1 MWRLTGFLYLLS
13 GLLWASEPPIRAW
26 NQMLDH
32 PNPIV
37 MMLLQRALELT
48 EPEFGHYQLDR
59 SMDMEQGRAI
69 RALQSGGIDIAVF
82 APDAE
87 RERTLLAIPVPIA
100 KGLLGWRVCLI
111 RPDSTAR
118 FSTIS
123 SLAEWQES
131 GLRIGQLQT
140 WPDTALLRSNGLKV
154 EETALYGN
162 LFKML
167 HKGRFDCFL
176 RSVIEVED
184 ELSKHPD
191 LIIEPHLVF
200 RYPLPLLYFV
210 SPARP
215 ELARRIELGLQRARE
230 RGDYDRIFEEG
241 VGAVIRR
248 LGLDRRT
255 VIELH
260 NPDLSPTLRR
270 IIDAPEFSY
279 QVPVVEGIK

>member
-1 MWRLTGFLYLLS
+1 MWRTVWLS
-13 GLLWASEPPIRAW
+13 VLISTWLSAAEQPIRAW
-26 NQMLDH
+26 GQMLDH
-32 PNPIV
+32 PNPMV
-37 MMLLQRALELT
+37 MKLLIRALELT
-48 EPEFGHYQLDR
+48 ASEYGDYHFVR
-59 SMDMEQGRAI
+59 SSEMEQGRAI
-69 RALQSGGIDIAVF
+69 RALQSGRIDIAVF

-100 KGLLGWRVCLI
+100 KGLLGWRVCLV
-111 RPDSTAR
+111 RPDNAAR
-118 FSTIS
+118 FVTIS

-140 WPDTALLRSNGLKV
+140 WPDAALLRSNDLKV

-167 HKGRFDCFL
+167 HRGRFDCFL

-191 LIIEPHLVF
+191 LVIEPHLVF
-200 RYPLPLLYFV
+200 HYPLPLLYFV

-241 VGAVIRR
+241 VGGIIRR

-260 NPDLSPTLRR
+260 NPDLSPALRR
-270 IIDAPEFSY
+270 AIDTPELSY
-279 QVPVVEGIK
+279 QVPVVEKIK